1 MGVDVTSVTTYINP
15 FVENIQPVTVSLTLL
30 EGVVC
35 TTLFSWVFL
44 KKIKASMIT
53 ENNYLLSVLLGYHYK
68 LEIIITQM
76 SKKSPRIS

>member
-1 MGVDVTSVTTYINP
+1 MYHPIFMGVP
-15 FVENIQPVTVSLTLL
+15 E
-30 EGVVC
+30 
-35 TTLFSWVFL
+35 
-44 KKIKASMIT
+44 KIKASMIT